1 MTCSVVKESKAVCT
15 FNQILITKHCF
26 GEMSQ
31 NFVQERDGAGDYSS
45 LRSVVAH
52 RTSQGQV
59 QRSIMLWCGN
69 FSSYSCRI

>member
-15 FNQILITKHCF
+15 LDLITKHCF
-26 GEMSQ
+26 GEMNQ
-31 NFVQERDGAGDYSS
+31 NFLQERDGAGDYSS

-59 QRSIMLWCGN
+59 QRSIML
-69 FSSYSCRI
+69 